1 MSSIR
6 RANQQTESPAESA
19 SSDCGNEIADRRRFG
34 RLEPTCSNVSVD
46 TRIPFVS
53 PDRSVSNF
61 SEKFSSLPFPPPSLC
76 SFASLS
82 LYFCLSLHVLRDRWL
97 VRSYL
102 NSRSSC
108 GIHLAPCTVCA
119 PFDSK
124 VSNSECTSQ
133 WKSSRDDQHISQQR
147 NKQTSANSGLP
158 FGFGRGIERVG
169 GKDVIFSRFASASA
183 KRRRTE
189 FAEDSALS
197 LDP

>member
-1 MSSIR
+1 VGTKSRTAAVS
-6 RANQQTESPAESA
+6 AVWNQRVATCRSTPGFLSCLPTVQFRTFQRNSP
-19 SSDCGNEIADRRRFG
+19 
-34 RLEPTCSNVSVD
+34 
-46 TRIPFVS
+46 
-53 PDRSVSNF
+53 RSLS
-61 SEKFSSLPFPPPSLC
+61 PPSLC